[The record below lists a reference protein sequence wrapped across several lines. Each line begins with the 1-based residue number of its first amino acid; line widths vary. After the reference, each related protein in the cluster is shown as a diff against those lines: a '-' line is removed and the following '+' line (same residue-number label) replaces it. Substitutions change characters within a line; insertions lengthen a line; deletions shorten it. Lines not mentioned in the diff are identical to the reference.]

1 MSTQTATRSRWGRSR
16 FGGGPGA
23 LITVSLFAGLALSAG
38 AGVLFARLNAP
49 AHFMLAA
56 LIMTAGLLPVLSTTC
71 WALLLDRNTLRG
83 ATRNPAISVESQ
95 WYDKAAVG
103 VFQDLL
109 LVCGLGGALFSFMPV
124 SVSLGLVLAG
134 VVLVAMIDF
143 AIRYLMIKRAQS

>member
-23 LITVSLFAGLALSAG
+23 LIAISLFAGLALSAG
-38 AGVLFARLNAP
+38 AGVLFARMNA
-49 AHFMLAA
+49 ADHFTVAA
-56 LIMTAGLLPVLSTTC
+56 LIMTAGLLPVFATAC

-83 ATRNPAISVESQ
+83 ATRNPELSVESK

-109 LVCGLGGALFSFMPV
+109 IICGLGGALFSFMPV

>member
-23 LITVSLFAGLALSAG
+23 LITVSLVAGLALSAG
-38 AGVLFARLNAP
+38 AGVLFARMNA
-49 AHFMLAA
+49 ADHFTVAA
-56 LIMTAGLLPVLSTTC
+56 LIMTAGLLPVFATAC

-83 ATRNPAISVESQ
+83 ATRNPEISVESQ